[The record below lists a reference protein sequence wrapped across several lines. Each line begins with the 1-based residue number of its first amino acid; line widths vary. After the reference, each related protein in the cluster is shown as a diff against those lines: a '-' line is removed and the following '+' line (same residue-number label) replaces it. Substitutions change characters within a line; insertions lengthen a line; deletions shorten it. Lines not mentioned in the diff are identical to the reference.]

1 MTATVAPAIPS
12 PSTFGPPLQNFGAI
26 EDPSTQLDATA
37 FNNMRAQLAMISCVS
52 PIAMIAIQYQGGSVV
67 TLRHS
72 AVWGDTS
79 GVVPT
84 IGHGSTG
91 NFTFTWATSYFDLR
105 DDGTSETHAVNFRG
119 AIVTPGAGGAT
130 KLTACYD
137 LFSSRQVDVKI
148 FNDAGALADPSYLT
162 LVCW

>member
-1 MTATVAPAIPS
+1 MSVPIAPGIPS
-12 PSTFGPPLQNFGAI
+12 PSTFGPPAQNFGAI

-37 FNNMRAQLAMISCVS
+37 YNNVRAQLAMISCVS
-52 PIAMIAIQYQGGSVV
+52 PIAMIAIQYQGGVV
-67 TLRHS
+67 TVLRHS
-72 AVWGDTS
+72 AVWGDAS
-79 GVVPT
+79 GVAPT
-84 IGHGSTG
+84 AVRNSTG
-91 NFTFTWATSYFDLR
+91 SFTFQWATSYNDLR
-105 DDGTSETHAVNFRG
+105 DDGTAESHAVNIRG
-119 AIVTPGAGGAT
+119 VIVTPGVGGAT

>member
-79 GVVPT
+79 GVAPSAVQN
-84 IGHGSTG
+84 STG
-91 NFTFTWATSYFDLR
+91 SFSFTWAASYFDLR
-105 DDGTSETHAVNFRG
+105 DDGTSVEHAVNFRG

-137 LFSSRQVDVKI
+137 LFSSRQIDVKV
-148 FNDAGALADPSYLT
+148 FTDAGTLTDPGYLT
-162 LVCW
+162 LVLW